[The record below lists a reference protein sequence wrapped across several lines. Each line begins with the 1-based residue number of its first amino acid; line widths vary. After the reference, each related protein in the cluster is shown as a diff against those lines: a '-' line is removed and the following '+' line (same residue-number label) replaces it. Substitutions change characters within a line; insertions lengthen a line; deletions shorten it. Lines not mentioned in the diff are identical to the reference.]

1 MKMPNGK
8 GGCVVKICKTVGAC
22 IVFDCLM
29 CWGDSV
35 ARVRRNRL
43 LFEVGSKSG
52 KRKRGRAGIFDFLF
66 LNFFATKIRDFP
78 FSHFLLSSLF
88 SLSFTLSRHFFI

>member
-1 MKMPNGK
+1 M
-8 GGCVVKICKTVGAC
+8 CATVGAFNVGVC
-22 IVFDCLM
+22 IGFDCLA

-35 ARVRRNRL
+35 ACVRRSRL

-66 LNFFATKIRDFP
+66 LDFFAT
-78 FSHFLLSSLF
+78 
-88 SLSFTLSRHFFI
+88 